1 MVSIR
6 VSKTRSEGSS
16 PSGPAKFEFGFGI
29 LNKYNK

>member
-16 PSGPAKFEFGFGI
+16 PSGPAN
-29 LNKYNK
+29 NKEYKRTKR

>member
-16 PSGPAKFEFGFGI
+16 PSGPAN
-29 LNKYNK
+29 NKEYKELKDEG

>member
-16 PSGPAKFEFGFGI
+16 PSGPAN
-29 LNKYNK
+29 NKEYKRTKDKDEG